1 MGVLAV
7 GKLRTGRR
15 PLQRSRWDMDG
26 ELLATDDAA
35 RPNAICGKVTS
46 NEGIEKR
53 GNKNFNAPAFQHSNI
68 PIMAEQRIRI
78 RARLKRAFALYEVLL
93 GVAVFALG
101 VIALGR
107 AVENCI
113 NASTI
118 SAEDNVVRQIL
129 SDRMAQVQAASAVPD
144 AEKEFKLDTN
154 YGRVTLQQ
162 KTTPAALTE
171 PDNTLVTG
179 INIVTLTA
187 RWAHAGV
194 SQSRQIQFYVYR
206 SG

>member
-1 MGVLAV
+1 L
-7 GKLRTGRR
+7 T
-15 PLQRSRWDMDG
+15 
-26 ELLATDDAA
+26 
-35 RPNAICGKVTS
+35 
-46 NEGIEKR
+46 
-53 GNKNFNAPAFQHSNI
+53 
-68 PIMAEQRIRI
+68 
-78 RARLKRAFALYEVLL
+78 RAFALYEVLL

-118 SAEDNVVRQIL
+118 SAEDNVVRQVL

-144 AEKEFKLDTN
+144 AEKEFKIDTN
-154 YGRVTLQQ
+154 YGRMILQQ
-162 KTTPAALTE
+162 KTTAAALTE
-171 PDNTLVTG
+171 PDNTLITG

-194 SQSRQIQFYVYR
+194 PQSKQIQFYVYR